1 MENLVIMKDQ
11 QAVTTSL
18 NLAESFE
25 KQHKH
30 VLEAIETKIQSAE
43 NSAHYEKM
51 FALGSYRDS
60 RGREQKMYYMNRDGW
75 TFIAVGFTGKKADAF
90 KFKYI
95 EAFNQME
102 KLLKAPIDNTE
113 LLLETALKHQ
123 RSLLVVNERLNQL
136 ETETTINSSQR
147 RKISGAVTATV
158 VKVLGGKKS
167 NAYRDSS
174 IRPTAFSQCYREV
187 RELYDVASYMDI
199 PKIKYE
205 EALAIIPKWKPR
217 FELQARIDYA
227 NGLGSIWE
235 ELE

>member
-18 NLAESFE
+18 QVAEAFD
-25 KQHKH
+25 KQHKD
-30 VLEAIETKIQSAE
+30 VLEAIDTKIQSAE
-43 NSAHYEKM
+43 NSAHYQNM
-51 FALGSYRDS
+51 FAEGDYKDS
-60 RGREQKMYYMNRDGW
+60 RGRKQRLYYMNRDGFS
-75 TFIAVGFTGKKADAF
+75 FIAFGFTGKKADAF

-123 RSLLVVNERLNQL
+123 RSLVVVNERLDQL

-217 FELQARIDYA
+217 FELRARIDHA

-235 ELE
+235 ESE

>member
-1 MENLVIMKDQ
+1 MTNLVIMKDQ
-11 QAVTTSL
+11 QAVTSSLQVAEVFGKKHQHVLRDLL
-18 NLAESFE
+18 NLKEGVQNWTDLFFE
-25 KQHKH
+25 DNYVHPQNKQTYPQ
-30 VLEAIETKIQSAE
+30 II
-43 NSAHYEKM
+43 
-51 FALGSYRDS
+51 
-60 RGREQKMYYMNRDGW
+60 MNRDGF
-75 TFIAVGFTGKKADAF
+75 TLLAMGFTGKSALQF
-90 KFKYI
+90 KLKYI

-102 KLLKAPIDNTE
+102 KILKAPIDNTE

-123 RSLLVVNERLNQL
+123 RSLVVVNERLDQL

-167 NAYRDSS
+167 NAYHDSS

-205 EALAIIPKWKPR
+205 EALSIIPKWKPR
-217 FELQARIDYA
+217 FELRARIDHA

-235 ELE
+235 ES

>member
-1 MENLVIMKDQ
+1 M
-11 QAVTTSL
+11 
-18 NLAESFE
+18 
-25 KQHKH
+25 
-30 VLEAIETKIQSAE
+30 
-43 NSAHYEKM
+43 
-51 FALGSYRDS
+51 
-60 RGREQKMYYMNRDGW
+60 
-75 TFIAVGFTGKKADAF
+75 
-90 KFKYI
+90 
-95 EAFNQME
+95 
-102 KLLKAPIDNTE
+102 
-113 LLLETALKHQ
+113 
-123 RSLLVVNERLNQL
+123 VVNERLDQL

-217 FELQARIDYA
+217 FELRARIDHA